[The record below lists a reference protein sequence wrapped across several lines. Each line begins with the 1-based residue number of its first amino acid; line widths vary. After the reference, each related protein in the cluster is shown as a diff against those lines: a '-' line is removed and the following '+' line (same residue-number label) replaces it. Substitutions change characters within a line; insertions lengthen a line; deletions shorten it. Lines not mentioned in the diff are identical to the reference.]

1 MTTHFRLP
9 NKLLTNLIPKVK
21 GNYVSEEYIK
31 LQMSWVQQKHMAL
44 HSTQHPHDYDKTLG
58 KKEFTSGESRAPTF
72 LFTDL
77 SSFRYLDWF
86 HQ

>member
-1 MTTHFRLP
+1 MTHFRLL

-44 HSTQHPHDYDKTLG
+44 HSTQHPHDYDKTL
-58 KKEFTSGESRAPTF
+58 KQNLLFTSEIHQIFFYRSL
-72 LFTDL
+72 LF
-77 SSFRYLDWF
+77 
-86 HQ
+86 

>member
-1 MTTHFRLP
+1 MTTHFRLL

-44 HSTQHPHDYDKTLG
+44 HST
-58 KKEFTSGESRAPTF
+58 
-72 LFTDL
+72 
-77 SSFRYLDWF
+77 
-86 HQ
+86 